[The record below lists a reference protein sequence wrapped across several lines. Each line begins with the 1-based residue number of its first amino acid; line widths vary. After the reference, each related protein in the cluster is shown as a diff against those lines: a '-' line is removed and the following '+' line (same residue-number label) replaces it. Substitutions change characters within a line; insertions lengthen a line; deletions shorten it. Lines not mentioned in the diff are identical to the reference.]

1 MLNPNA
7 PKPLYHQLAE
17 ILLAK
22 IRAGEYPPGSR
33 IPSELMLAEIYGIG
47 RPTVRQAVEVLVRK
61 GLLSRKRGAGTFVQA
76 RKAAIDLFSLDGT
89 TASFRKEGLSTTTRI
104 IETIQLKTVS
114 ENPENPFG
122 GKSAYVFQR
131 LVEVEKIPVLLEDL
145 YLHPT
150 LFAGVDRFDL
160 VNGSLSEIADEYYY
174 MRPESARQHF
184 RIGYLEDDRTVL
196 LGVGKVTPLLVVNR
210 FLNFPQADNAV
221 YSELFCRTDRYVFS
235 QTLGGLSHE

>member
-1 MLNPNA
+1 VLNPNA
-7 PKPLYHQLAE
+7 PMPLYHQLAE

-61 GLLSRKRGAGTFVQA
+61 GFLSKKRGAGTFVLA

-89 TASFRKEGLSTTTRI
+89 TTSFRKEGLSATARI
-104 IETIQLKTVS
+104 IEAIQLKTVS
-114 ENPENPFG
+114 GNPENPFD

-131 LVEVEKIPVLLEDL
+131 IVEVEKTPVLLEDI

-150 LFAGVDRFDL
+150 LFSGIDRFDFIT
-160 VNGSLSEIADEYYY
+160 GSLSEIADEHYY

-184 RIGYLEDDRTVL
+184 RIGYLEDDRAVL
-196 LGVGKVTPLLVVNR
+196 LGVRKATPLLVVNR
-210 FLNFPQADNAV
+210 FLNFPQASNAV
-221 YSELFCRTDRYVFS
+221 YSELFCRTDQYVFS